1 MARHILLD
9 GPLLQSIL
17 RCRGRANP
25 RAGISVAHWRAAHQT
40 AGRQFETQRILI
52 VKVIGFD
59 HLVLTV
65 ASIERTVAFYTRA
78 LGMTHEVFGPDK
90 RSALRFG
97 AHKINLHQAD
107 NMFEPRAV
115 HPQTGSGDICL
126 LVDDFEGIEAQL
138 AAAGVPIL
146 VPPSERTGARGTLRS
161 IYLRDPDGNLVEL
174 STYKDPRL
182 LAAEARHVS

>member
-1 MARHILLD
+1 
-9 GPLLQSIL
+9 
-17 RCRGRANP
+17 
-25 RAGISVAHWRAAHQT
+25 
-40 AGRQFETQRILI
+40 

-65 ASIERTVAFYTRA
+65 ASIERTVDFYTRA

-97 AHKINLHQAD
+97 PHKINLHQVD
-107 NMFEPRAV
+107 NMFEPRAA
-115 HPQTGSGDICL
+115 HPQPGSGDICL
-126 LVDDFEGIEAQL
+126 LVDDFDGIDAQL

-146 VPPSERTGARGTLRS
+146 VPPSDRVGARGILRS

-174 STYKDPRL
+174 STYKDTRVK
-182 LAAEARHVS
+182 AAEAIHV

>member
-1 MARHILLD
+1 M
-9 GPLLQSIL
+9 
-17 RCRGRANP
+17 
-25 RAGISVAHWRAAHQT
+25 
-40 AGRQFETQRILI
+40 
-52 VKVIGFD
+52 KVIGFD

-107 NMFEPRAV
+107 NMFEPRAAR
-115 HPQTGSGDICL
+115 PQTGSGDLCL
-126 LVDDFEGIEAQL
+126 LVDDFDGIEAQL

-146 VPPSERTGARGTLRS
+146 VPASERVGARGTLHS
-161 IYLRDPDGNLVEL
+161 IYLRDPDGNGVEL
-174 STYKDPRL
+174 YRDKPREQWPRTADGALSMTRERLDLDAL
-182 LAAEARHVS
+182 LAEAP

>member
-1 MARHILLD
+1 
-9 GPLLQSIL
+9 
-17 RCRGRANP
+17 
-25 RAGISVAHWRAAHQT
+25 
-40 AGRQFETQRILI
+40 

-107 NMFEPRAV
+107 NMLSPRAEN
-115 HPQTGSGDICL
+115 PMMGSGDLCL
-126 LVDDFEGIEAQL
+126 LVDDFDGIEEQL
-138 AAAGVPIL
+138 VANDVPIL
-146 VPPSERTGARGTLRS
+146 LPPSERTGARGTLRS

-174 STYKDPRL
+174 STYADPRL
-182 LAAEARHVS
+182 KAAGATDV

>member
-1 MARHILLD
+1 LRIIAAPIKLADSNSTKAR
-9 GPLLQSIL
+9 
-17 RCRGRANP
+17 A
-25 RAGISVAHWRAAHQT
+25 
-40 AGRQFETQRILI
+40 LI

-78 LGMTHEVFGPDK
+78 LGMTHEVFGPDT

-107 NMFEPRAV
+107 NMFEPRAI
-115 HPQTGSGDICL
+115 HPQTGSGDLCL

-146 VPPSERTGARGTLRS
+146 VPASERTGARGVLRS

-174 STYKDPRL
+174 STYQDTRL
-182 LAAEARHVS
+182 TPAEAPHVS

>member
-1 MARHILLD
+1 VQESCH
-9 GPLLQSIL
+9 
-17 RCRGRANP
+17 
-25 RAGISVAHWRAAHQT
+25 
-40 AGRQFETQRILI
+40 

-107 NMFEPRAV
+107 NMFEPRAAR
-115 HPQTGSGDICL
+115 PQTGSGDLCL
-126 LVDDFEGIEAQL
+126 LVDDFDGIEAQL

-146 VPPSERTGARGTLRS
+146 VPASERVGARGTLRS

-174 STYKDPRL
+174 SRYKDTRL
-182 LAAEARHVS
+182 VAAEAPDGS

>member
-1 MARHILLD
+1 M
-9 GPLLQSIL
+9 
-17 RCRGRANP
+17 
-25 RAGISVAHWRAAHQT
+25 
-40 AGRQFETQRILI
+40 
-52 VKVIGFD
+52 KVIGFD

-65 ASIERTVAFYTRA
+65 ASIERTVAFYTHA

-107 NMFEPRAV
+107 NMFEPRAT

-126 LVDDFEGIEAQL
+126 LVDDFDGIEAQL
-138 AAAGVPIL
+138 SAAGVPIL
-146 VPPSERTGARGTLRS
+146 VPASERTGARGTLRS

-174 STYKDPRL
+174 STYKDPSF
-182 LAAEARHVS
+182 APAEASHVS

>member
-1 MARHILLD
+1 
-9 GPLLQSIL
+9 
-17 RCRGRANP
+17 
-25 RAGISVAHWRAAHQT
+25 
-40 AGRQFETQRILI
+40 
-52 VKVIGFD
+52 VKVIGLD

-107 NMFEPRAV
+107 NMFSPRAIN
-115 HPQTGSGDICL
+115 PMMGSGDLCL
-126 LVDDFEGIEAQL
+126 LVDDFDGIEEQL
-138 AAAGVPIL
+138 VANDVPIL

-161 IYLRDPDGNLVEL
+161 IYIRDPDGNLVEL
-174 STYKDPRL
+174 STYADPRL
-182 LAAEARHVS
+182 KAAGATDV

>member
-1 MARHILLD
+1 M
-9 GPLLQSIL
+9 
-17 RCRGRANP
+17 
-25 RAGISVAHWRAAHQT
+25 
-40 AGRQFETQRILI
+40 
-52 VKVIGFD
+52 KVIGFD

-65 ASIERTVAFYTRA
+65 ASIERTVAFYTGA
-78 LGMTHEVFGPDK
+78 LGMMHEVFGPDK

-107 NMFEPRAV
+107 NMFAPRAI

-138 AAAGVPIL
+138 ATAGVPIL
-146 VPPSERTGARGTLRS
+146 VAASERTGARGTLRS

-174 STYKDPRL
+174 STYRDARL
-182 LAAEARHVS
+182 MIAEAPHVS